1 MGMYRTG
8 SVFMV
13 GLLALAGCQKDRGG
27 EPFVVQMMA
36 PAAGGDGQPLAI
48 PAGRTITVSGT
59 AEILTAPDRFEVVVA
74 FDVQTATL
82 DAARDEGRKRAA
94 ALLDV
99 VNAHAIPACDVQT
112 DQLSLQPRYEG
123 GYQAQRLIGYQAT
136 RSLTL
141 TLRDVDKVE
150 GLLFDMLAAGANRVD
165 RVSFHSSALQEK
177 RAEAR
182 VLAVTAARVKA
193 EAMAAALGQTLG
205 EPLRIEEDGPQSAWQ
220 APAIGNYVMNNDSAA
235 HVGETMATGKI
246 RVNAGVSVV
255 FRLQGA

>member
-99 VNAHAIPACDVQT
+99 VNAHAIPAC
-112 DQLSLQPRYEG
+112 EG

-255 FRLQGA
+255 FRLQSA